1 MNGED
6 AGYTYSMGLSRCRV
20 SFQNLDGIEHA
31 VEVEAESLYEAV
43 ALAVAEFRDSE
54 LDDLKPNFMSE
65 FLVTVYR
72 KPTEHRLRL
81 RDVENWAQPSVLGGP
96 AGITRREKIRKLLGH
111 S

>member
-1 MNGED
+1 
-6 AGYTYSMGLSRCRV
+6 MGLSRCLV
-20 SFQNLDGIEHA
+20 SYRDTVGVEHS

-54 LDDLKPNFMSE
+54 LDDVEPKLMSE
-65 FLVTVYR
+65 FIVTVYR

-81 RDVENWAQPSVLGGP
+81 RDVEQWAQPSVLGGP
-96 AGITRREKIRKLLGH
+96 AGITRREKVWKLLGH